1 MNKQSGLPLGSVIGI
16 LGGGQL
22 GRMLSLSASQL
33 GFKTHIYDPDF
44 NAPAKQVTNLSSTFK
59 YDDINNLKNFA
70 KNVDVIT
77 YEFENIPLDTIR
89 VCQEIKNVY
98 PNSRSLEICQ
108 DRINEKK
115 FLNNMGIK
123 TVKFVVASSYEN
135 IIDGIKQLRLPV
147 VIKTSRFGYD
157 GKGQKII
164 SQKEEIEKVASQFN
178 NVPIIIEEMI
188 DFELEMSV
196 IICRDMDGKIS
207 AYDPSENVHQNGI
220 LIESKVPAN
229 ISLSIASDAIIIA
242 SKIIRNLEYIGTM
255 GIEFFLT
262 KSKQLLVNEM
272 APRVHNSGHWTQS
285 GCIISQ
291 FEQHIRAITGNSIG
305 DGKRHSNILM
315 KNILGE
321 DIYNIRYDSESSL
334 NIYGKDEA
342 KLNRKMG
349 HSNIIK

>member
-89 VCQEIKNVY
+89 VCQEIKSVY

-164 SQKEEIEKVASQFN
+164 SQKEEIDKVASQFN
-178 NVPIIIEEMI
+178 NVPVIIEEMI

-242 SKIIRNLEYIGTM
+242 RSVSLPKNLI
-255 GIEFFLT
+255 
-262 KSKQLLVNEM
+262 QV
-272 APRVHNSGHWTQS
+272 
-285 GCIISQ
+285 
-291 FEQHIRAITGNSIG
+291 
-305 DGKRHSNILM
+305 
-315 KNILGE
+315 
-321 DIYNIRYDSESSL
+321 SE
-334 NIYGKDEA
+334 
-342 KLNRKMG
+342 
-349 HSNIIK
+349 